1 MGIHNHIQPHHNKKI
16 QPISTESNSAV
27 YPNTQATSA
36 RPTYKHQ
43 HSNTP
48 YPPPARDKKR
58 RIKQFLFR
66 PPFIMLSCNLLCT
79 LSVAMAMAICAVNAA
94 DASPDMSLGDVVA
107 RASDNGNACAMK
119 HFWGEADCGNA
130 HAQDGVYMTAFKKLG
145 DPKTIRICREATSD
159 CTKAYTVP
167 EGAVWENPPNQ
178 GSRPGRES
186 NSLALKLS
194 AINPANKNTYYLVL
208 ARGGQGI
215 CINQRTDRANSIF
228 TCDGDNGQKCDM
240 IGLQDAHNQECG
252 HQGKFRAS
260 FSDNWGGAK
269 PKFVSLHFGYD
280 SLNSKHTTCDVSIVK
295 QQESMLQILQ
305 QTARDT
311 SAQMALLVDEIRA
324 LQIEID
330 DLEAVNVRLDE
341 AIKAQSC

>member
-1 MGIHNHIQPHHNKKI
+1 MGSIFTCDGDNGQKCDMIGLQDAHNQECGHQGKFRASFSDNWGGAKPKFVSLRFTARKI
-16 QPISTESNSAV
+16 SESG
-27 YPNTQATSA
+27 
-36 RPTYKHQ
+36 
-43 HSNTP
+43 
-48 YPPPARDKKR
+48 
-58 RIKQFLFR
+58 I
-66 PPFIMLSCNLLCT
+66 
-79 LSVAMAMAICAVNAA
+79 
-94 DASPDMSLGDVVA
+94 VVA
-107 RASDNGNACAMK
+107 RTSDNGNACATK

-145 DPKTIRICREATSD
+145 VPKTIRICREATSD

-167 EGAVWENPPNQ
+167 EGAVWEKPPNQ

-186 NSLALKLS
+186 NSLALKLG

-260 FSDNWGGAK
+260 FSDNWSGAK
-269 PKFVSLHFGYD
+269 PDFVSLRF
-280 SLNSKHTTCDVSIVK
+280 
-295 QQESMLQILQ
+295 
-305 QTARDT
+305 TARKSSKSNIVVART
-311 SAQMALLVDEIRA
+311 SDNGNACAMKHFWGEEDCGKAHAQDGVYMTAFKKLGVPKTIR
-324 LQIEID
+324 ICR
-330 DLEAVNVRLDE
+330 EATSDCT
-341 AIKAQSC
+341 KAYTVP